1 MLLSEAPPTLSLKRS
16 DLCQLARAKSPTD
29 ENALSGR
36 RPEIGKETGTFCSQN
51 RAVAR
56 FPISD
61 GDRSKFSSSGLFLV
75 TFVKQK

>member
-1 MLLSEAPPTLSLKRS
+1 MSKASLAVSIKKS
-16 DLCQLARAKSPTD
+16 DLRQLATAKSPTD

-36 RPEIGKETGTFCSQN
+36 CSEIGQETGTFCSQN

-56 FPISD
+56 FTISD
-61 GDRSKFSSSGLFLV
+61 GGRSKFSSSGLFLV